1 LARLKGFE
9 KLTGVDETRSA
20 FMEALK
26 PTKMH
31 SVQVALTAAL
41 GRILAENAIAEGDL
55 PPFDRSAV
63 DGYAVRAQDT
73 FEASQFNPKIL
84 KLTQENG
91 VGSKEARQ
99 IWTGNPMPPGAD
111 AAVMME
117 HTRRIGEGIEVW
129 ASITP
134 GENVAKR
141 GEDVKRGE
149 VALKAGTRLG
159 AHHVALLA
167 ALGKT
172 RVDVAKKPLVA
183 LLSTGN
189 ELVELGS
196 EPEPH
201 QVIDV
206 NRLTLASMCLE
217 LGAET
222 LDLGIARDD
231 AEEIGAKIRE
241 GLGRADVIIVTG
253 GTSVGYADLVPTV
266 VAQMGKPGIIVHGIA
281 MRPGMPTALA
291 VLQNKPI
298 FIFSGNPVAA
308 MVGFE
313 VFARPLILKL
323 LGVESEPRPMVK
335 ARLTQRVA
343 STLGHRV
350 FLRVKV
356 FEKGGDFFAEPIR
369 VRGSGILTTMTK
381 ANGYVMIPENREGVD
396 QGELITVH
404 LFDKIGGAGI
414 V

>member
-9 KLTGVDETRSA
+9 KLTSVDEVRSA
-20 FMEALK
+20 FMGALK
-26 PTKMH
+26 PTRMG
-31 SVQVALTAAL
+31 SVQVDLSAAL
-41 GRILAENAIAEGDL
+41 GRILAENVIAEGNL

-84 KLTQENG
+84 KLTQGNG
-91 VGSKEARQ
+91 VDPKEAKQ
-99 IWTGNPMPPGAD
+99 IWTGNTLPPGAN
-111 AAVMME
+111 AVVMIE
-117 HTRRIGEGIEVW
+117 HTHRIGEGIEVW
-129 ASITP
+129 ASLTP
-134 GENVAKR
+134 GENVSRK

-149 VALKAGTRLG
+149 VALKAGTRLR
-159 AHHVALLA
+159 AHHMALLA

-172 RVDVAKKPLVA
+172 SVNVIKKPLVA
-183 LLSTGN
+183 ILSTGN
-189 ELVELGS
+189 ELVELGR

-206 NRLTLASMCLE
+206 NRLALSSMCLE

-222 LDLGIARDD
+222 LDLGIVRDD

-241 GLGRADVIIVTG
+241 GLGKADGIIVTG

-266 VAQMGKPGIIVHGIA
+266 VGRMGKPGIIVHGIA

-291 VLQNKPI
+291 VLENKPV

-343 STLGHRV
+343 STLGRRV

-356 FEKGGDFFAEPIR
+356 FEEGGDFFAEPIR
-369 VRGSGILTTMTK
+369 VTGSGILTTMTK
-381 ANGYVMIPENREGVD
+381 ANGYVIISENREGVD
-396 QGELITVH
+396 QGEWVTVH